1 VYSAFYNGWVCH
13 HGVPVQL
20 HSDQEANLVK
30 SVGAAVADLLN
41 IYRMCTVA
49 FHPMGNGAAERAVRN
64 SIKVISAII
73 AREEN
78 SNPLEWDISCP
89 KAALSINTSP

>member
-1 VYSAFYNGWVCH
+1 
-13 HGVPVQL
+13 
-20 HSDQEANLVK
+20 LVK

-41 IYRMCTVA
+41 IYRTRTVA
-49 FHPMGNGAAERAVRN
+49 FHPIGNGAAERAVRN

-78 SNPLEWDISCP
+78 SDPM
-89 KAALSINTSP
+89 A